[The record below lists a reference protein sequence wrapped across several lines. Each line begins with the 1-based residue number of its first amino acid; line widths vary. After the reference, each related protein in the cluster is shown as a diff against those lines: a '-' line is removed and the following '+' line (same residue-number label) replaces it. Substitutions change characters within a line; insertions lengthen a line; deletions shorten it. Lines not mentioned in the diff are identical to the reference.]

1 MGTVVAARMTFE
13 EFERLPDGPEDLEL
27 LEGELVEMP
36 PPERSHMKDTKHLFK
51 LLDAAV
57 EDRRMKQTEA
67 LGEVFMEMGYLLT
80 SDPRSWLRPDVSITH
95 ANQPGGKYYEGAP
108 LMVFDV
114 VSGEDRATKLI
125 QKVRLFLRHGAQE
138 VWLIYPVTR
147 DAYIYKAGMAAVVHE
162 EQAIHSDLL
171 PGIQIPFDQFLW
183 KPGTD
188 GTLPEAFLRGPRV

>member
-1 MGTVVAARMTFE
+1 MIAMGTVVAATMTFE

-36 PPERSHMKDTKHLFK
+36 PPERSHMEDTKHLFK

-57 EDRRMKQTEA
+57 EDRRTKQTEV

-95 ANQPGGKYYEGAP
+95 PNQPGAKYYEGAP
-108 LMVFDV
+108 LMVFEV
-114 VSGEDRATKLI
+114 VSAEDRATNLI
-125 QKVRLFLRHGAQE
+125 RKVRLFLRHGAQE

-147 DAYIYKAGMAAVVHE
+147 DAYIYKAGVAAVAHE

-171 PGIQIPFDQFLW
+171 PGIEIPFDQFLSPSTGGGELVEPT
-183 KPGTD
+183 K
-188 GTLPEAFLRGPRV
+188 